1 MAGQAGFFDT
11 QERLSRLSASGK
23 LPERVRAVVTANRQ
37 FRFGSHLYAAFRSGS
52 RIPSGHRRSRAKTC
66 EGPFVT
72 GTPPPVLSPLPEQFR
87 RGRSEEAGD
96 QLHHRGLKLWVV
108 KQGRL
113 AQDGGGDGAG
123 RSMG

>member
-1 MAGQAGFFDT
+1 MLYGFSMETAGT
-11 QERLSRLSASGK
+11 ETHPISAFP
-23 LPERVRAVVTANRQ
+23 LTAH
-37 FRFGSHLYAAFRSGS
+37 F
-52 RIPSGHRRSRAKTC
+52 P
-66 EGPFVT
+66 
-72 GTPPPVLSPLPEQFR
+72 